1 MWDMI
6 AAYWMQ
12 WACGLLAAAMA
23 ALWRWAAKR
32 LAAQRKDSEALK
44 AGVKAV
50 LHDRLWQAHK
60 QYMAQGWCSL
70 EDKKNVEYL
79 YQPYAALGGNGTGKD
94 AYQDIFDLPT
104 RAKGRE

>member
-1 MWDMI
+1 MWDTI

-79 YQPYAALGGNGTGKD
+79 PALRRPGRQRHRQGR
-94 AYQDIFDLPT
+94 LP
-104 RAKGRE
+104 GYF

>member
-1 MWDMI
+1 MRDAI

-12 WACGLLAAAMA
+12 WACGLLAAA
-23 ALWRWAAKR
+23 R
-32 LAAQRKDSEALK
+32 K

-60 QYMAQGWCSL
+60 QYMAQGWCSR

-104 RAKGRE
+104 RPREE

>member
-1 MWDMI
+1 MWDAI
-6 AAYWMQ
+6 TAYWMQ
-12 WACGLLAAAMA
+12 WACGLLAAALA
-23 ALWRWAAKR
+23 TLWRWAAKR

-44 AGVKAV
+44 AGIKAV

-60 QYMAQGWCSL
+60 HYMSQGWCSL

-104 RAKGRE
+104 RPIREE

>member
-1 MWDMI
+1 M
-6 AAYWMQ
+6 
-12 WACGLLAAAMA
+12 
-23 ALWRWAAKR
+23 
-32 LAAQRKDSEALK
+32 
-44 AGVKAV
+44 

-60 QYMAQGWCSL
+60 HYMAQGWCSL

-104 RAKGRE
+104 RAKEGR

>member
-1 MWDMI
+1 MWQQI
-6 AAYWMQ
+6 ADYWVQ
-12 WACGLLAAAMA
+12 WACGLLAAALV
-23 ALWRWAAKR
+23 ALWQWGRKR
-32 LAAQRKDSEALK
+32 FAAQKKDSDAVK
-44 AGVKAV
+44 AGIKAV

-60 QYMAQGWCSL
+60 QYMTQGWCSL

-104 RAKGRE
+104 RPREE